1 MTKEGANC
9 GRLCDCDRLQEA
21 GGRYSVRT
29 RTYRGR
35 VASTANAKSFHADP
49 YDYREVRTI
58 ASGLGLAE
66 PVAVILVRRGYRTVE
81 QARDFLEAAQAHDPF
96 EFEAMGEACDLVLSV
111 ARRGGRVT
119 IHGDYDVDGVCS
131 TAILVSTLRSLGA
144 RCDWLIPDR
153 LGDGYGLT
161 GAGVEELR
169 RRDSELVI
177 TVDCGIGS
185 AEEVRALRRVGI
197 EVLVTDHHQ
206 PPAAT
211 ELPDCTIL
219 HPIVSSYPFEGLCAA
234 GVAQKLATALRT
246 VAGER
251 PVETVAGSRG
261 PGDRDLDLVA
271 LATVADLVPLVGENR
286 RLVREGLRRLRGEP
300 RPGLRALM
308 AAAAVDPAT
317 VNEEALAFRLAP
329 RINAAGRLYRADA
342 GVELMLTEDSERASQ
357 IAAELDRANGER
369 RQAERGVV
377 EAAERARAELTPEQ
391 LSAPALVLAGEG
403 WHPGVVGIA
412 ASRLAESHRRP
423 AVLISLSGGRGRG
436 SGRSIPGFDL
446 LAALDAC
453 SQHLVRHGGHRA
465 AAGLELEADRL
476 DDFRTAFLEHAAATI
491 DPADLVRTEQLDA
504 LVGVG
509 RDGIGM
515 DLAEQIERLGPFG
528 KANPGPRLLVPAGR
542 LREVQP
548 LGEDG
553 KHSRFQ
559 LESGTGRAMGVAFGM
574 NGEVTRREGESI
586 DLSVQLEVDR
596 WNGAVQPRVVVREL
610 YPRAAPGEDEVL
622 AAGCGAGDCPAPAAE
637 WWQRLEDELARTAA
651 GRPGGAYDA
660 RPAEGPRRE
669 LVDRRGAAAVAAL
682 TELISSGESVLALCA
697 DASRRRALAEDAADP
712 RRFGAAAPRLACQRC
727 GSKALHAALGP
738 PSNRRAQTSPPD
750 PEPTGL
756 GSLVLADWGALA
768 RRPNAARSFQH
779 VVIVDPPPAEGLEEL
794 ARAGLNGP
802 WATAATNS
810 PAAPRPFATAGYL
823 HLAWGSA
830 ELELARRC
838 LAAEWEL
845 RGPIGELWRGLRE
858 AGGRLAGDELRELLT
873 GSSRHPRPPEVAA
886 RCLAVLCEL
895 GLCEWSA
902 ADPAPSL
909 RVLSSERTELERSRA
924 YAACVARHQEG
935 DRFLQNRAQA
945 S

>member
-1 MTKEGANC
+1 
-9 GRLCDCDRLQEA
+9 
-21 GGRYSVRT
+21 
-29 RTYRGR
+29 
-35 VASTANAKSFHADP
+35 VASTAPAKAFHADP
-49 YDYREVRTI
+49 YDYREVRRI

-81 QARDFLEAAQAHDPF
+81 QARSFLEAREAHDPF
-96 EFEAMGEACDLVLSV
+96 EFEAMDEACELVLSV

-131 TAILVSTLRSLGA
+131 TAILVFALRSLGA
-144 RCDWLIPDR
+144 ICDWLIPDR
-153 LGDGYGLT
+153 LADGYGLT
-161 GAGVEELR
+161 PAGVEELR
-169 RRDSELVI
+169 RRGSELVI

-185 AEEVRALRRVGI
+185 AEEVGALRRSGI

-206 PPAAT
+206 PPAAA

-219 HPIVSSYPFEGLCAA
+219 HPVVSSYPFEGLCATA
-234 GVAQKLATALRT
+234 VAQKLATALRT
-246 VAGER
+246 VVGEDAR
-251 PVETVAGSRG
+251 ALRAERGATRLMLETVAGSRG
-261 PGDRDLDLVA
+261 PADRDLDLVA

-342 GVELMLTEDSERASQ
+342 GVELMLTDDPERAAQ

-369 RQAERGVV
+369 RQAERLVV
-377 EAAERARAELTPEQ
+377 EAAERARADLTPEQ
-391 LSAPALVLAGEG
+391 LDAPALVLAGEG

-412 ASRLAESHRRP
+412 ASRLAETHRRP
-423 AVLISLSGGRGRG
+423 AVLISLAGGRGRG
-436 SGRSIPGFDL
+436 SARSIPGFDL

-453 SQHLVRHGGHRA
+453 SRHLVRYGGHRA

-476 DDFRTAFLEHAAATI
+476 DDFRAAFLEHATAAI

-509 RDGIGM
+509 REGIGM
-515 DLAEQIERLGPFG
+515 ELADQLERLAPFG
-528 KANPGPRLLVPAGR
+528 KGNPGPRLLVPSGR
-542 LREVQP
+542 LREVRP

-574 NGEVTRREGESI
+574 NGEVSRCEDEPT

-596 WNGAVQPRVVVREL
+596 WNGSVQPRVVIREL
-610 YPRAAPGEDEVL
+610 YPRPPGDDN
-622 AAGCGAGDCPAPAAE
+622 AAGCGGTVCPAPAAE
-637 WWQRLEDELARTAA
+637 WWGRLNEEIARTAE
-651 GRPGGAYDA
+651 GRPGGIYDA

-712 RRFGAAAPRLACQRC
+712 RRFGAAAPRLACHRC
-727 GSKALHAALGP
+727 GSEALDSALGTQHF
-738 PSNRRAQTSPPD
+738 RRPQTPPPD
-750 PEPTGL
+750 IRPQAPPPDQ
-756 GSLVLADWGALA
+756 SLVLADWGALA
-768 RRPNAARSFQH
+768 RRRDAPRRFQH
-779 VVIVDPPPAEGLEEL
+779 VVLVDPPPAEQLEEL
-794 ARAGLNGP
+794 ARAGVRGP
-802 WATAATNS
+802 GGS
-810 PAAPRPFATAGYL
+810 SPFAAGFL
-823 HLAWGSA
+823 HLAWGGA
-830 ELELARRC
+830 EIELARRC

-845 RGPIGELWRGLRE
+845 RRPISELWRGLHE
-858 AGGRLAGDELRELLT
+858 AGGELAGERLRKLLA
-873 GSSRHPRPPEVAA
+873 GPSRHPRSPEVAA
-886 RCLAVLCEL
+886 RCLAVLREL
-895 GLCEWSA
+895 GLCEWSTDDA
-902 ADPAPSL
+902 SPSL

-924 YAACVARHQEG
+924 YGACVARHQEG
-935 DRFLQNRAQA
+935 DRFLQSRAQA